1 MLTMVRNGCLAA
13 ALVLAGSAVAQDPS
27 KQQSRDRELLRRAQ
41 IAQKQSDEA
50 RAAVEAEKA
59 ALEAKLKDVEGRS
72 ATGVAAAARE
82 RKRAAELAT
91 GLDAAKKEQARL
103 GDEKAALATRLA
115 ALEAQLA
122 ETRATLVRTT
132 DQLAARDAETAKLRT
147 DLARTTTDRDD
158 AVAKNVQFAA
168 LFADLMTRYRN
179 VGIAEVLRRAEPFT
193 GLERSKVEG
202 LLEEYRDRSDA
213 LRVGTA
219 GVTR

>member
-1 MLTMVRNGCLAA
+1 MLTMVRTGCLAA

-59 ALEAKLKDVEGRS
+59 ALEAKLKDVEGRAAS
-72 ATGVAAAARE
+72 GSTAAARE
-82 RKRAAELAT
+82 RRRAAELAA

-103 GDEKAALATRLA
+103 GDEKTALANRLA
-115 ALEAQLA
+115 KTEAQLA

-132 DQLAARDAETAKLRT
+132 DQLAARDAEAAKLRT

-158 AVAKNVQFAA
+158 AVAKNAQFAT
-168 LFADLMTRYRN
+168 LFSDLMTRYRN
-179 VGIAEVLRRAEPFT
+179 VGVAEVLRRAEPFT

-213 LRVGTA
+213 LRVGTEGA
-219 GVTR
+219 TR